1 MKKMI
6 AVILLIVMM
15 MSLAACSG
23 DKKDS
28 GTDLVKVGDTT
39 INESQLDQYLELTAY
54 LRGIDLKQLSEEN
67 LKAAKSQMLDDLVA
81 LECIRQYY
89 TGKEDKVL
97 PDTID
102 ADFKKF
108 MDQAKSTDTVK
119 SFLEEKKISDETLQR
134 FYYDQYYSKA
144 FVDEAQAG
152 LKNLDADAKAYYEAN
167 KDSFKVDEVT
177 ASHILVKDEAT
188 AKEVQAKLKAGE
200 KFEDLAKT
208 YSIDGS
214 AESGGS
220 LGTFGRGAM
229 VKDFEDAAFALK
241 EGEISDIVKT
251 EFGYHI
257 IKVTGKNQGTKT
269 YEEAKDSIISNL
281 VSQEAQKKI
290 LDLKNKSKVEY
301 LTDEYKVNAQS

>member
-6 AVILLIVMM
+6 AVILLFVMM

-23 DKKDS
+23 SKKDS
-28 GTDLVKVGDTT
+28 GSDLVKVGDTT
-39 INESQLDQYLELTAY
+39 ITESQLDQYLELTAY
-54 LRGIDLKQLSEEN
+54 LRSIDLTQLSAEN
-67 LKAAKSQMLDDLVA
+67 LKAAKSQMLDDMVA
-81 LECIRQYY
+81 LESIRQYY
-89 TGKEDKVL
+89 AGKEDKVL

-108 MDQAKSTDTVK
+108 VDQAKSTDSVK
-119 SFLEEKKISDETLQR
+119 KFLEEKKISDETLQR

-144 FVDEAQAG
+144 FVDEAKAG
-152 LKNLDADAKAYYEAN
+152 MKNLDADAKAYYEAN

-188 AKEVQAKLKAGE
+188 AKDIQAKLKAGD
-200 KFEDLAKT
+200 KFEDLAKQ

-214 AESGGS
+214 AADGGS

-229 VKDFEDAAFALK
+229 VKEFEDAAFALK
-241 EGEISDIVKT
+241 PGEISDIVKT
-251 EFGYHI
+251 QFGYHI
-257 IKVTGKNQGTKT
+257 IKVTDKNQGTKT

-290 LDLKNKSKVEY
+290 LELKEKAKIEY
-301 LTDEYKVNAQS
+301 LTDEYKVNNQG